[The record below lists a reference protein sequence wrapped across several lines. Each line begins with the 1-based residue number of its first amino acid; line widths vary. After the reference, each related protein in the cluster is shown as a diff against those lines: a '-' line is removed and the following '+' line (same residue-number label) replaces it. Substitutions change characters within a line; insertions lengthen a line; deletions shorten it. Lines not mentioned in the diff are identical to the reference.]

1 MKLDKNY
8 NANQFEPLIYAL
20 WEKNLVFK
28 AKPEIKKERFS
39 MIMPPPNETGTLGVH
54 HVLFLTIQ
62 DILARYNRLN
72 NKDVLWLPGT
82 DHAALAVNALIEKQ
96 LSTEGLSKH
105 DIGRQAFLERTQEFV
120 ANSRGNML
128 NQMRSI
134 GAGPDWTRLRYTL
147 EDTSVRVVN
156 ETFLAMYQKEL
167 IYRGDRIVNW
177 DPVLET
183 TVSDDEVT
191 YREEQATLY
200 YLQLGPFEIAT
211 VRPETKFGDK
221 YIVINPKDQ
230 RYKDYREGQVIEV
243 DWINGQTR
251 LTIIKDEAVD
261 LNFGSG
267 VMTIT
272 PWHSLIDYEIAK
284 RHDLTYEQVIDFHGK
299 LLPIAAEFAGQTI
312 AQARPKIIEKLRSKK
327 LIIREDKNYKHQ
339 VAVNSR
345 SDAVI
350 EPQIRLQWFVD
361 VNKKVIDWHHQLLSF
376 KEVLQTVVRDHEIDI
391 IPKRFEK
398 TYFNWVDNLRD
409 WCISRQI
416 WWGHR
421 IPVWYRTDMDQKQEI
436 YVGLQP
442 PIDDREGYNEW
453 QQDPDTLDTW
463 FSSALWTFSTLID
476 PALAENYQL
485 DFQDLLNKSQ
495 DFITYHPTSILV
507 TGWDIIF
514 FWVARMILATTF
526 MTGQVP
532 FKSVYLHGLVRSSD
546 GKKMSKSRP
555 ESLVDP
561 LDVVK
566 QYGADALRMGIIM
579 GVSPGND
586 LIYSEERVRSS
597 RNFCNKLWNISRFI
611 ENVSDDTIQPDHQ
624 FKTKNLVDR
633 WLVVRLNQVQTTV
646 LDYLDHYRF
655 AEAYDLIYKFVWN
668 DYADWYIETAK
679 LNLNQA
685 LLKDSLRIILKL
697 IHPFMPFVSESIWQ
711 VLFENQ
717 GLLAQQVFEP
727 IKINQDYL
735 ADAKQFNQVRSLIIE
750 AREVLQKTDSQGVT
764 MYYKKSAIINELNPI
779 IKRLAKL
786 KDCVE
791 VDDGEG
797 WRLINTKFDCWLD
810 IDPASIKKHL
820 VSLKNQFDQY
830 QQDIEK
836 LQSRLDNANYISKAP
851 RQLVDQTKSQLQE
864 LLSKREDL
872 KQEITRF
879 SRN

>member
-8 NANQFEPLIYAL
+8 NANQFEPLVYAL

-28 AKPEIKKERFS
+28 ANPESKKEHFS
-39 MIMPPPNETGTLGVH
+39 MVMPPPNETGTLGVH
-54 HVLFLTIQ
+54 HALFLTIQ
-62 DILARYNRLN
+62 DILARYQRLN

-96 LSTEGLSKH
+96 LSKEGLTKH
-105 DIGRQAFLERTQEFV
+105 DIGRQAFLERTQYFV

-147 EDTSVRVVN
+147 EDTSVRIVN
-156 ETFLAMYQKEL
+156 ETFLAMYQKGL
-167 IYRGDRIVNW
+167 IYRGERIINW
-177 DPVLET
+177 DPILET
-183 TVSDDEVT
+183 TVSDDEVDH
-191 YREEQATLY
+191 REEQTTLY
-200 YLQLGPFEIAT
+200 YLKLGPFEVVT

-221 YIVINPKDQ
+221 YLVINPNDQ
-230 RYKDYREGQVIEV
+230 RYKDYQEGQEIEV
-243 DWINGQTR
+243 DWINGITK

-272 PWHSLIDYEIAK
+272 PWHSLIDYEIAQ
-284 RHDLTYEQVIDFHGK
+284 RHNLTYQQIIDFHGK
-299 LLPIAAEFAGQTI
+299 LLPIAGEFAGQTI
-312 AQARPKIIEKLRSKK
+312 EQARPKIIEKLRSKN

-345 SDAVI
+345 SDALI
-350 EPQIRLQWFVD
+350 EPQIRLQWFID
-361 VNKKVIDWHHQLLSF
+361 VNKKVIDWHHRSLSF
-376 KEVLQTVVRDHEIDI
+376 KEILQEVIKNNEIDI

-398 TYFNWVDNLRD
+398 IYFNWVNNLRD

-421 IPVWYRTDMDQKQEI
+421 IPVWYRTNVDQEEEI

-442 PIDDREGYNEW
+442 PIDDREGYNGW

-485 DFQDLLNKSQ
+485 SFKDLLHQSP
-495 DFITYHPTSILV
+495 DFITYHPTNVLE

-514 FWVARMILATTF
+514 FWVARMILVTTF
-526 MTGQVP
+526 MTGQIP
-532 FKSVYLHGLVRSSD
+532 FKTVYLHGLVRSTD

-555 ESLVDP
+555 ESLVNP
-561 LDVVK
+561 LEVIN

-586 LIYSEERVRSS
+586 LIYSEERVKAS

-611 ENVSDDTIQPDHQ
+611 ENVSDNVVQPDHQ
-624 FKTKNLVDR
+624 FETKNLIDR
-633 WLVVRLNQVQTTV
+633 WLVVRLNQVQIKV
-646 LDYLDHYRF
+646 LDYLDQYRF
-655 AEAYDLIYKFVWN
+655 TEAYDLIYKFVWN

-679 LNLNQA
+679 LNLNQT
-685 LLKDSLRIILKL
+685 LLEDSLRVILKL

-717 GLLAQQVFEP
+717 GLLAQQTFEVVP
-727 IKINQDYL
+727 INQNYL
-735 ADAKQFNQVRSLIIE
+735 ADAQQFDQIRKLIIE
-750 AREVLQKTDSQGVT
+750 AREVLQKTNLKEVIL
-764 MYYKKSAIINELNPI
+764 YYKKSQTITELSPI
-779 IKRLAKL
+779 IKQLAHL

-791 VDDGEG
+791 VDDGQG
-797 WRLINTKFDCWLD
+797 WRLINVKYDCWLD

-820 VSLKNQFDQY
+820 VDLNHQLSDYQKNID
-830 QQDIEK
+830 K
-836 LQSRLDNANYISKAP
+836 LQVRLDNVNYLNKAP
-851 RQLVDQTKSQLQE
+851 KQLINQTKQQLQE
-864 LLSKREDL
+864 LLSKKQDL
-872 KQEITRF
+872 KQEIERF